1 MNNIIE
7 LSASEKNTFETL
19 SEKFKVFAQKYKI
32 ELGVLEMAVGAG
44 AICYGVNTGAISI
57 GRDMV
62 ATLINGDSKIA
73 QLLGLGT
80 FGAAGALIASCI
92 GGIGVAAGGT
102 AIGIPAA
109 VVCGG
114 ATLVFGAFGYKA
126 GDIISELMK
135 DSIPIIGTSA
145 LVIGTALMLDGAM
158 RLIPDEIKSKL
169 NMAISQFKSGIIFL
183 VESTGK
189 VVAQS
194 LDVLSDLY
202 SKVFEKLKGY
212 SKNVPL
218 QYIGATTG
226 ASIIGVGGVALGTSV
241 ATSMVTVGGSS
252 MLGSVALSLG
262 LVSAPIWPVIA
273 IGTVSAVVGTGVFIG
288 LKKILS
294 PKNNSDFILEDLLL
308 LTSPKN
314 V

>member
-1 MNNIIE
+1 
-7 LSASEKNTFETL
+7 
-19 SEKFKVFAQKYKI
+19 
-32 ELGVLEMAVGAG
+32 
-44 AICYGVNTGAISI
+44 
-57 GRDMV
+57 
-62 ATLINGDSKIA
+62 
-73 QLLGLGT
+73 
-80 FGAAGALIASCI
+80 
-92 GGIGVAAGGT
+92 
-102 AIGIPAA
+102 
-109 VVCGG
+109 
-114 ATLVFGAFGYKA
+114 
-126 GDIISELMK
+126 MK
-135 DSIPIIGTSA
+135 DSIPIIGASA

-169 NMAISQFKSGIIFL
+169 NTAISQFKSGIIFL

-202 SKVFEKLKGY
+202 SKAFEKFKEY

-218 QYIGATTG
+218 QYIGGATV
-226 ASIIGVGGVALGTSV
+226 ASIAGVGGVTLGTSV

-273 IGTVSAVVGTGVFIG
+273 IGATSAVVGAGVFIG

-308 LTSPKN
+308 LT
-314 V
+314 